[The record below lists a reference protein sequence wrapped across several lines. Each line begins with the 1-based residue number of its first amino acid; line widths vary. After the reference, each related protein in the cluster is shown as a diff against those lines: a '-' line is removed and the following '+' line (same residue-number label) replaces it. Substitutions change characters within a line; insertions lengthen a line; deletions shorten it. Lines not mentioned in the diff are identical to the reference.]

1 MNKILTKVTA
11 LCVGLAMVAGVGVA
25 IGSKSVGKTYA
36 AAPYDFSGDKV
47 TFGSQGLSNETK
59 YSDEFTNN
67 STFKVKFT
75 GGTNDGKY
83 YTSGSG
89 IRTYGNGSI
98 VVTALSGNL
107 TSIVFTWSGSYAP
120 TADNATPSGYSTST
134 KTWTGSAASVTLTR
148 PSGSGNWRCQAIQA
162 TTSGGS
168 ETSHSVKDSVSNGT
182 ITPSSVED
190 GETLTATIAPETWYS
205 VPTSVS
211 VTMGGTSVTHTYS
224 NGVVTVQN
232 VTGDIEISGSCV
244 KTGGPA
250 HAGTLADPYTIADAY
265 MAIDDNAGKDN
276 VYVQGIVSGIV
287 ESWSTQYSNIS
298 FNISSDGTTT
308 ANQLEAFRCVSSSE
322 HPISSDSDIETGAT
336 VVVFGSLTKYN
347 STYEFGAGCKVVSY
361 TAPTSS
367 PLSSIS
373 LSGTHATSF
382 DVGDTF
388 SYAGLVVTAHYED
401 SSSKTVTPTSVST
414 PDMSSAGQKTVT
426 VSYTENEVSKS
437 AEYTIT
443 VNAVTYYEISFLP
456 GEGSGTHTSVQ
467 AKEGSDYELPTSTTF
482 TGPEGKVFDY
492 WDLGGEKVTV
502 IENIDDDYEVTAIWK
517 DAPSEVSDE
526 LTASIVG
533 VEGTTYTSWT
543 GKSVSSNAVYAGNSS
558 SPTSGATSGS
568 IQLRSSTSSGSTIH
582 SGIVSTTSGGTLV
595 GVQVV
600 WNSGCTAGRVIDVYG
615 KDSAYSTADDL
626 YTSSTQGTK
635 LGSITQGS
643 TTELTGFAACAY
655 VGIRSSNGA
664 LNIDS
669 VTFIWEGGSQPEATL
684 TGISVSGAKTDFTV
698 GDAFETTGLVVT
710 AHYEDA
716 ADATISTGYEVDSTN
731 VDTTVAGDYII
742 TVSYGGFDD
751 TYIVTYSEPT
761 PVETKTYKKVK
772 TNLANFAGDYLIVY
786 EEGSVAFDGSLENP
800 DVTSNTFAVSITDE
814 AISASEAYEFTVA
827 KKEGG
832 YSLKSAS
839 GLYIGKTADSNGMD
853 KNASDNYTNT
863 ISYSGTEESDMDIV
877 GSGKPHLR
885 YNASSGQERF
895 RFFKSESYTGQKAVS
910 LYIEVANDAEA
921 FALDILNLT
930 TEVCS
935 AEGEHAAGDF
945 ATAWSTLTTKY
956 DSVVNKDL
964 LVGGDADATGTF
976 FAEALARYDI
986 LVAKYGLNPFMTGR
1000 VSNFS
1005 YLPHYESNLDSSS
1018 SITIIVIVA
1027 VASMTVLGVTLV
1039 LRKRKHQ

>member
-1 MNKILTKVTA
+1 MNKILTKVATLA
-11 LCVGLAMVAGVGVA
+11 LGAAMAVGVGVA
-25 IGSKSVGKTYA
+25 VGSGKAGEARA

-47 TFGSQGLSNETK
+47 TFSNQGLENQTQ
-59 YSDEFTNN
+59 YSGEFTNS
-67 STFKVKFT
+67 STFKVQFT

-83 YTSGSG
+83 YTTGTG

-98 VVTALSGNL
+98 VVTALTGNL
-107 TSIVFTWSGSYAP
+107 TSIVFTWDGSNAP
-120 TADNATPSGYSTST
+120 AADNATPSGYSTST

-148 PSGSGNWRCQAIQA
+148 PSGSGHWRCKAIQA

-182 ITPSSVED
+182 IAPSSVED
-190 GETLTATIAPETWYS
+190 GQTLTATITPETWYS

-211 VTMGGTSVTHTYS
+211 VTMGGTAVTHTYS

-287 ESWSTQYSNIS
+287 ESWSTQYNNIS

-308 ANQLEAFRCVSSSE
+308 NQLEVFRCVSSTE

-361 TAPTSS
+361 KAPTSS

-388 SYAGLVVTAHYED
+388 SYDGLIVTAHYED

-456 GEGSGTHTSVQ
+456 GEGSGTHASVQ

-482 TGPEGKVFDY
+482 TAPEGKVFDY

-502 IENIDDDYEVTAIWK
+502 IENVDDDYEVTAIWK
-517 DAPSEVSDE
+517 VVTDVTDTLNNANTINKVQ
-526 LTASIVG
+526 
-533 VEGTTYTSWT
+533 TTYESWT
-543 GKSVSSNAVYAGNSS
+543 TEAMDSGAVYSGQSAGDK
-558 SPTSGATSGS
+558 TS
-568 IQLRSSTSSGSTIH
+568 IQLRSNNSNSGVVSS
-582 SGIVSTTSGGTLV
+582 TSGGNLISVTIKFNTETSATRTV
-595 GVQVV
+595 
-600 WNSGCTAGRVIDVYG
+600 SVYG
-615 KDSAYSTADDL
+615 K
-626 YTSSTQGTK
+626 TSSY
-635 LGSITQGS
+635 SDP
-643 TTELTGFAACAY
+643 TELYNDSTKGTLLGEVNIDNGASQTIEVDGDYQY
-655 VGIRSSNGA
+655 VGIRSKSGA
-664 LNIDS
+664 LYIEEIKVVWEAAP
-669 VTFIWEGGSQPEATL
+669 VTPKVL
-684 TGISVSGAKTDFTV
+684 TEISVENPQTEYEV
-698 GDAFETTGLVVT
+698 GDAFVYPKVV
-710 AHYEDA
+710 AHYDDESSKYVTT
-716 ADATISTGYEVDSTN
+716 ATFTNDSTA
-731 VDTTVAGDYII
+731 VAGDFVVGVSYSENAITKETSYNI
-742 TVSYGGFDD
+742 TVS
-751 TYIVTYSEPT
+751 EPA

-772 TNLANFAGDYLIVY
+772 TTLANFAGDYLIVY

-800 DVTSNTFAVSITDE
+800 DVASNTFAVSIADE

-895 RFFKSESYTGQKAVS
+895 RFYKSESYTGQKVVS

-935 AEGEHAAGDF
+935 AEGEHATGDF

-964 LVGGDADATGTF
+964 LVEGDADANGTF

-1000 VSNFS
+1000 VSNLA
-1005 YLPHYESNLDSSS
+1005 YIPNYQSNIDSSS

-1027 VASMTVLGVTLV
+1027 VASMTLLGVTLV

>member
-11 LCVGLAMVAGVGVA
+11 LCVGLAMVAGVGVVV
-25 IGSKSVGKTYA
+25 GSKSVGEAKA
-36 AAPYDFSGDKV
+36 AAPYDFSGDTV
-47 TFGSQGLSNETK
+47 TFSNQSLENSK
-59 YSDEFTNN
+59 QYSGEFTNS
-67 STFKVKFT
+67 STFKVQFT

-83 YTSGSG
+83 YTTGSG
-89 IRTYGNGSI
+89 IRTYGGGSI
-98 VVTALSGNL
+98 VITALTGNL
-107 TSIVFTWSGSYAP
+107 TSIVFTWDGSNAP
-120 TADNATPSGYSTST
+120 AADNATPSGYSTST

-148 PSGSGNWRCQAIQA
+148 PSGSGHWRCKAIQA

-190 GETLTATIAPETWYS
+190 GQTLTATIAPETWYS

-211 VTMGGTSVTHTYS
+211 VTMGGTVVTHTYS

-287 ESWSTQYSNIS
+287 ESWSTQYNNIS

-308 ANQLEAFRCVSSSE
+308 SNQLEVFRCVSSTE

-347 STYEFGAGCKVVSY
+347 STYEFGAGCKVVAY

-401 SSSKTVTPTSVST
+401 STSKEVTPTSVST
-414 PDMSSAGQKTVT
+414 PDMTTAGQKTVT
-426 VSYTENEVSKS
+426 VSYTENEVTKS
-437 AEYTIT
+437 ETYSIT
-443 VNAVTYYEISFLP
+443 VNAVTLYTMSFDP
-456 GEGSGTHTSVQ
+456 GSGTGTMESVQ
-467 AKEGSDYELPTSTTF
+467 VKEGADYTLPACTFTAPAGMTFDAWTYIGTRMTQVTDVHSDYEF
-482 TGPEGKVFDY
+482 
-492 WDLGGEKVTV
+492 
-502 IENIDDDYEVTAIWK
+502 TAIWK
-517 DAPSEVSDE
+517 DAPKVDTVTYDFSSEIPSEWVASLDKTTTDTS
-526 LTASIVG
+526 LGRGVGWGAAKGTITLTIDNDKMVTSVVVTAS
-533 VEGTTYTSWT
+533 T
-543 GKSVSSNAVYAGNSS
+543 NNAGNTVAVSVGGNAYGDAKEIASGTDHKNQEYTFDGSS
-558 SPTSGATSGS
+558 SGDIIVTLEDTAKTVWVLS
-568 IQLRSSTSSGSTIH
+568 IAVTAESSGSK
-582 SGIVSTTSGGTLV
+582 VLE
-595 GVQVV
+595 
-600 WNSGCTAGRVIDVYG
+600 
-615 KDSAYSTADDL
+615 
-626 YTSSTQGTK
+626 
-635 LGSITQGS
+635 SI
-643 TTELTGFAACAY
+643 
-655 VGIRSSNGA
+655 
-664 LNIDS
+664 S
-669 VTFIWEGGSQPEATL
+669 VTDP
-684 TGISVSGAKTDFTV
+684 KTAYEV
-698 GDAFETTGLVVT
+698 GDEFVKPTTTAHYDDETTGNIT
-710 AHYEDA
+710 NK
-716 ADATISTGYEVDSTN
+716 ATFTGYDMN
-731 VDTTVAGDYII
+731 VAGEY
-742 TVSYGGFDD
+742 TVNVSYTEGEVEKTTSYG
-751 TYIVTYSEPT
+751 IVVSEPA
-761 PVETKTYKKVK
+761 PVVVANYKKVK
-772 TNLANFAGDYLIVY
+772 TNLADYSGNYLIVC
-786 EEGSVAFDGSLENP
+786 ESKNVAFDGSLATLDAVGNNQ
-800 DVTSNTFAVSITDE
+800 SVSISE
-814 AISASEAYEFTVA
+814 EVINASSAYEFTIAA
-827 KKEGG
+827 KTDG
-832 YSLKSAS
+832 YSVRSAS
-839 GLYIGKTADSNGMD
+839 KKYIGSTTTSNELKTSDSD
-853 KNASDNYTNT
+853 DYTNE
-863 ISYSGTEESDMDIV
+863 ISYSAGVSEIACND
-877 GSGKPHLR
+877 HYLR
-885 YNASSGQERF
+885 YNDASNQNRF
-895 RFFKSESYTGQKAVS
+895 RYFTNQNQKAIS
-910 LYIEVANDAEA
+910 LFVKVANDAEA

-1027 VASMTVLGVTLV
+1027 VTSMTLLGVTLV

>member
-25 IGSKSVGKTYA
+25 VGSRAVSEAKA

-47 TFGSQGLSNETK
+47 TFSNQSLENQK
-59 YSDEFTNN
+59 QYSGEFTNS
-67 STFKVKFT
+67 STFKVQFT

-83 YTSGSG
+83 YTTGSG

-98 VVTALSGNL
+98 VVTALTGNL
-107 TSIVFTWSGSYAP
+107 TSIVFTWDGSNAP
-120 TADNATPSGYSTST
+120 AADNATPSGYSTST

-148 PSGSGNWRCQAIQA
+148 PSGSGHWRCKAIQA

-182 ITPSSVED
+182 IAPSSVED
-190 GETLTATIAPETWYS
+190 GQTLTATITPETWYS

-211 VTMGGTSVTHTYS
+211 VTMGGTAVTHTYS

-308 ANQLEAFRCVSSSE
+308 ANQLEVFRCVSSTE

-336 VVVFGSLTKYN
+336 VVVFGNLTKYN

-361 TAPTSS
+361 KAPTSS

-373 LSGTHATSF
+373 LSGTHQITF

-401 SSSKTVTPTSVST
+401 STSKEVTPTSVST

-456 GEGSGTHTSVQ
+456 GEGSGTHASVQ
-467 AKEGSDYELPTSTTF
+467 AKEGSNYELPTSTTF
-482 TGPEGKVFDY
+482 TAPEGKVFDH
-492 WDLGGEKVTV
+492 WELNGVEITV
-502 IENIDDDYEVTAIWK
+502 IESIDEDVEVVAIYA
-517 DAPSEVSDE
+517 DAPSEVEATMTAGTNGSAAVVIADE
-526 LTASIVG
+526 VENAAIKVGTSSKGGDMTLTVG
-533 VEGTTYTSWT
+533 AGAKYVKFYAAAWKGVTGLSLNITGAETDPTSVALNADDGISNSSPFTLAGNAGDFLFTVNLTGITEETVLTLTTSTTKRFVLW
-543 GKSVSSNAVYAGNSS
+543 GAVYGTNG
-558 SPTSGATSGS
+558 SPEPAK
-568 IQLRSSTSSGSTIH
+568 
-582 SGIVSTTSGGTLV
+582 V
-595 GVQVV
+595 
-600 WNSGCTAGRVIDVYG
+600 
-615 KDSAYSTADDL
+615 
-626 YTSSTQGTK
+626 
-635 LGSITQGS
+635 
-643 TTELTGFAACAY
+643 
-655 VGIRSSNGA
+655 
-664 LNIDS
+664 
-669 VTFIWEGGSQPEATL
+669 L
-684 TGISVSGAKTDFTV
+684 TGISVSGAKDSFMV
-698 GDAFETTGLVVT
+698 NDEFVTTGLVVT
-710 AHYEDA
+710 AHYQDSP
-716 ADATISTGYEVDSTN
+716 DATISSGYEVDSSS
-731 VDTTVAGDYII
+731 VDNTKAGEYTI

-751 TYIVTYSEPT
+751 TYSVTYSEPA

-772 TNLANFAGDYLIVY
+772 TSLANFAGDYLIVY

-800 DVTSNTFAVSITDE
+800 DVTSNTFAVSIADE

-853 KNASDNYTNT
+853 KNTSDNYTNT
-863 ISYSGTEESDMDIV
+863 ISYSGAEESDMDIV

-895 RFFKSESYTGQKAVS
+895 RFYKSDSYTGQKAVS

-935 AEGEHAAGDF
+935 AEGEHSSSDF

-956 DSVVNKDL
+956 NSVVNKDL
-964 LVGGDADATGTF
+964 LVEGDADANGTF

-986 LVAKYGLNPFMTGR
+986 LVAKYNLNNFMTGR
-1000 VSNFS
+1000 VSNLS

-1027 VASMTVLGVTLV
+1027 VASMTLLGVTLV